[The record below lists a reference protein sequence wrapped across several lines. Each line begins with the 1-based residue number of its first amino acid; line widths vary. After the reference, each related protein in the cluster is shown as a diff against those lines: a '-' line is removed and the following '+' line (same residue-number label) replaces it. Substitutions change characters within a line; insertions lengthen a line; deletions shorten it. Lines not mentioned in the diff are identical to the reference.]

1 MGGIKRSLLAAGLLA
16 TTSTKTTSAYL
27 FPAPSG
33 AGLSSVATSRNIE
46 DRKSSVCR
54 LHGSPSPRMS
64 TMSPAA
70 EGTEASAPT
79 QASRAADLVSSAS
92 GAQLASS
99 LIFPSITRQPRPGII
114 ARDGTEDLGMRERD
128 DGKSPDFE
136 VNLGKV
142 ISTLRE
148 DYPRIFFDP
157 PAFDIFTEE
166 IELRDPTGVA
176 FRGISNYKR
185 VFATLRFFRQT
196 FMNDATTTFRLT
208 YDWSKQQVRVTWNL
222 VLQLKARQRPIYVD
236 GISAYHINSDGLAY
250 RHELETVVVNG
261 RAVEP
266 PFAYAWINLPA
277 WVSRGAVAKPAG
289 AGAALPTPHAV
300 VGGAPTQLFEQ
311 QQGEADDA
319 VGAMFDA
326 ARTNSELRGDYM
338 QALSTVLMMDT
349 NGVAESG
356 GGEGAAAGAT
366 PDESD
371 GDGSG
376 EGGAAAAAAATAAAN
391 QKRARAEKKKKND
404 AGGWFGSKGAELA
417 CETSWDCTG
426 GMVCCDFVLL
436 KVCCSNGIRQ
446 PKFGELIPSLVPIPG
461 RGRNENDNPKRIPP
475 AGGSSRPPQRP
486 GTW

>member
-16 TTSTKTTSAYL
+16 TTNTSAYL

-46 DRKSSVCR
+46 DRKSSVSR
-54 LHGSPSPRMS
+54 RHGGGSPSPRMS

-70 EGTEASAPT
+70 AESTEASSAPA
-79 QASRAADLVSSAS
+79 QARGAADLVSSAS

-114 ARDGTEDLGMRERD
+114 ARDGTQDLGMRERD

-157 PAFDIFTEE
+157 PSFDIYTEE

-208 YDWSKQQVRVTWNL
+208 YDWSKQQVRVTWNM

-250 RHELETVVVNG
+250 RHDLETVVVNG

-300 VGGAPTQLFEQ
+300 VGGVPSQRFE
-311 QQGEADDA
+311 QQGEADVA

-326 ARTNSELRGDYM
+326 ARTDSELRGDYM

-349 NGVAESG
+349 DGAAESG
-356 GGEGAAAGAT
+356 GGEGAAGAA
-366 PDESD
+366 PDGSD
-371 GDGSG
+371 GDEDGAAS
-376 EGGAAAAAAATAAAN
+376 AAAAAA
-391 QKRARAEKKKKND
+391 
-404 AGGWFGSKGAELA
+404 
-417 CETSWDCTG
+417 
-426 GMVCCDFVLL
+426 
-436 KVCCSNGIRQ
+436 
-446 PKFGELIPSLVPIPG
+446 
-461 RGRNENDNPKRIPP
+461 
-475 AGGSSRPPQRP
+475 
-486 GTW
+486 